1 MRICWNLFFS
11 ALNKPYP
18 SIRQNNEI
26 ISYRGLRNI
35 GAAAAAA
42 ERKFPKNKTR
52 DVPEL
57 ARGGGGGETTV

>member
-1 MRICWNLFFS
+1 MRICWYLFFS

-35 GAAAAAA
+35 GAAAAD

-57 ARGGGGGETTV
+57 ARSGGGGETTV